1 MNKNKE
7 KKNENW
13 KNWIAIFIVGLL
25 LILVYKLLDNFTQ
38 IGEWIGTLF
47 SVLAPFLVGLLIAY
61 LLYMPCRGIEN
72 LYKKT
77 KKKNFIHKHAR
88 VLSVAT
94 VYIIA
99 LLIIIIALTFVIP
112 AVIDSAIEF
121 VNNIQNYYNQALQAI
136 DQLPA
141 ESFFK
146 SEIVTNAIEKIQNID
161 LERFTSLES
170 IISYLKG
177 AVNIVSGVFNA
188 FVTFVVSIYILVE
201 RKQILNFL
209 KRLCRAIF
217 KKDTYLK
224 LGTYFNRSN
233 EIFFRFLA
241 TQFLDAIIVGVLT
254 SIAMSII
261 GVRYAVL
268 LGFMIGLFNLIPYF
282 GAIIAVI
289 VAVIVTIFTGG
300 FGKAI
305 VMAIVVIVLQQIDAN
320 VINPKIVGSSLKMSP
335 LLVIF
340 AVTVGG
346 AYFGVLGMFLAV
358 PIMAVIKLLVTEFI
372 EYKNREN
379 CKKRQNKTE
388 EQSKEEHVELLEK
401 NSIDIEKKEKN

>member
-1 MNKNKE
+1 MNSKE
-7 KKNENW
+7 KKSENW
-13 KNWIAIFIVGLL
+13 KNWIAIFTVGVL

-47 SVLAPFLVGLLIAY
+47 SILAPFLVGLLIAY
-61 LLYMPCRGIEN
+61 LLYMPCRGIEK
-72 LYKKT
+72 LLKKT
-77 KKKNFIHKHAR
+77 KKKSYINKYAR
-88 VLSVAT
+88 VLSVAI

-99 LLIIIIALTFVIP
+99 ILIIAIVLTFVIP
-112 AVIDSAIEF
+112 AIIDSAIEF
-121 VNNIQNYYNQALQAI
+121 VNNIQNYYNEALQAI

-141 ESFFK
+141 ESFLK
-146 SEIVTNAIEKIQNID
+146 SDIITNAIKRIQDID

-170 IISYLKG
+170 IINYLKG
-177 AVNIVSGVFNA
+177 AFNIVSGIFNA
-188 FVTFVVSIYILVE
+188 FVAFVVSIYILVE

-209 KRLCRAIF
+209 KRLSRAIF

-224 LGTYFNRSN
+224 VGEYFNRSN
-233 EIFFRFLA
+233 EIFFKFLA
-241 TQFLDAIIVGVLT
+241 SQFLDAIIVGILV

-289 VAVIVTIFTGG
+289 VAAIITIFTGG
-300 FGKAI
+300 IGQAI
-305 VMAIVVIVLQQIDAN
+305 IMAIVVIVLQQIDAN

-358 PIMAVIKLLVTEFI
+358 PIIAVIKLLVEEFI
-372 EYKNREN
+372 EYKNNNNVRKS
-379 CKKRQNKTE
+379 KKSNIKKAVMVGEDINRDE
-388 EQSKEEHVELLEK
+388 SKEEK
-401 NSIDIEKKEKN
+401 

>member
-1 MNKNKE
+1 MNSKE
-7 KKNENW
+7 KKSENW
-13 KNWIAIFIVGLL
+13 KSWIAIFTVGLL

-38 IGEWIGTLF
+38 IGEWIRTLF

-72 LYKKT
+72 LFKKT
-77 KKKNFIHKHAR
+77 KKKRFINKHAR

-99 LLIIIIALTFVIP
+99 LLIIVIALTFVIP
-112 AVIDSAIEF
+112 AIIDSAIEF
-121 VNNIQNYYNQALQAI
+121 VNNIQNYYNATLQAI

-141 ESFFK
+141 ESFLK
-146 SEIVTNAIEKIQNID
+146 SDIITNAIAKIQDID
-161 LERFTSLES
+161 LEKFTNLES
-170 IISYLKG
+170 IINYLKG
-177 AVNIVSGVFNA
+177 AFNIVTGIFNA
-188 FVTFVVSIYILVE
+188 FVAFVVSVYILVE

-209 KRLCRAIF
+209 KRLSRAIF

-224 LGTYFNRSN
+224 VGEYFNRSN
-233 EIFFRFLA
+233 EIFFKFLA
-241 TQFLDAIIVGVLT
+241 SQFLDAIIVGILV

-289 VAVIVTIFTGG
+289 VAVIITIFTGG
-300 FGKAI
+300 IGQAI
-305 VMAIVVIVLQQIDAN
+305 IMAIVVIVLQQIDAN
-320 VINPKIVGSSLKMSP
+320 IINPKIVGSSLKMSP

-358 PIMAVIKLLVTEFI
+358 PIMAVIKLLVEEFI
-372 EYKNREN
+372 EYRNNGR
-379 CKKRQNKTE
+379 
-388 EQSKEEHVELLEK
+388 KEV
-401 NSIDIEKKEKN
+401 IKEKNIKKVVSVDEDANKEEK

>member
-88 VLSVAT
+88 ALSVAT

-224 LGTYFNRSN
+224 L
-233 EIFFRFLA
+233 
-241 TQFLDAIIVGVLT
+241 
-254 SIAMSII
+254 
-261 GVRYAVL
+261 
-268 LGFMIGLFNLIPYF
+268 
-282 GAIIAVI
+282 
-289 VAVIVTIFTGG
+289 
-300 FGKAI
+300 
-305 VMAIVVIVLQQIDAN
+305 
-320 VINPKIVGSSLKMSP
+320 
-335 LLVIF
+335 
-340 AVTVGG
+340 
-346 AYFGVLGMFLAV
+346 
-358 PIMAVIKLLVTEFI
+358 
-372 EYKNREN
+372 
-379 CKKRQNKTE
+379 
-388 EQSKEEHVELLEK
+388 
-401 NSIDIEKKEKN
+401 

>member
-1 MNKNKE
+1 MNKKSE
-7 KKNENW
+7 SKSENW
-13 KNWIAIFIVGLL
+13 KSWIAIFIVGVL

-38 IGEWIGTLF
+38 IGEWLKTLF
-47 SVLAPFLVGLLIAY
+47 SVLTPFLVGLLIAY
-61 LLYMPCRGIEN
+61 LLYMPCRGVER

-77 KKKNFIHKHAR
+77 KKKNFINKHAR
-88 VLSVAT
+88 VLAVAT

-99 LLIIIIALTFVIP
+99 VLIIVIALTFVIP
-112 AVIDSAIEF
+112 AIIDSAIELI
-121 VNNIQNYYNQALQAI
+121 NNMQNYYNATLQAI

-141 ESFFK
+141 ESFLK
-146 SEIVTNAIEKIQNID
+146 SDIVTNAIDRIQDID

-177 AVNIVSGVFNA
+177 AVNIVSGIFNA
-188 FVTFVVSIYILVE
+188 FVAFVVSIYILVE
-201 RKQILNFL
+201 RTEILNFL
-209 KRLCRAIF
+209 KKLARVIF

-224 LGTYFNRSN
+224 VGEYFNRSN
-233 EIFFRFLA
+233 DIFFRFLA
-241 TQFLDAIIVGVLT
+241 TQFLDGIIIGVLV

-261 GVRYAVL
+261 GVKYAVL

-289 VAVIVTIFTGG
+289 VAVIITIFTGG
-300 FGKAI
+300 IGQAI
-305 VMAIVVIVLQQIDAN
+305 IMAIVVIVLQQIDAN

-346 AYFGVLGMFLAV
+346 AYFGVLGMFLSV

-372 EYKNREN
+372 DYKSKNNKIEKKNKLVEEN
-379 CKKRQNKTE
+379 NTELEKVSKVE
-388 EQSKEEHVELLEK
+388 EQSKNRE
-401 NSIDIEKKEKN
+401 